1 VFLPM
6 GHALVWSIGPWGIAP
21 DADAPSRIGLTAH
34 PEIGLLQLATAIAA
48 IGLTLLLIGS
58 WHLRGTPA
66 SRSYLAL
73 LLCCELLVLT
83 DLSGVPARLD
93 PGLST
98 RLRVLL
104 YLSMG
109 SLSLRLAYQAVRN
122 PRRLPFRTELLIWGP
137 PILIYAANRTELGA
151 VWTSA
156 AFAIASLR
164 IAGLPLRSWQGYRLA
179 LYSVRAVLAVQAVFP
194 LCWLAG
200 VSPEGLAVFARVSQ
214 LGLMGSLYYGLPR
227 LGLLSADRIQPGNVI
242 EAMSD
247 GVLIVDMSGRLV
259 DFNQSAREIL
269 DLEVTGQGMRPLS
282 EALSGHP
289 DLVELFSGA
298 IDGRSVYAPRQDE
311 APSEARTYDLQ
322 LSALRDS
329 SGVLQS
335 RILVLRDITDRIAIE
350 RENERQARHV
360 RLVHEVSATV
370 HEADSIEG
378 GLGAA
383 LALIAETM
391 GFTMGHFLESRGG
404 KDGKEGME
412 DCALVPSGIVFPVS
426 PISGPDQAAC
436 PSARGVSWWKENGL
450 TSTHAVPV
458 LIGRRLYGVFE
469 LFSAAEVAVDD
480 VTAEMLEHV
489 GDLVGRAVERKLAE
503 EKIRRLAY
511 RDDLT
516 GLPNRQRFHQLLAG
530 GVALAQRADRRMALL
545 FMDLDGFKKIND
557 TMGHEVGDRLLAEV
571 ATRFARAVRISDH
584 LGRGEC
590 EEEAH
595 AISRLGGDEFT
606 VLLTEI
612 SRPGDAALVA
622 ERLLGTLE
630 QPIVLAGKEVFVS
643 ISIGIAVYPEDGRE
657 SDSLLRNAD
666 AAMYFAKGR
675 GRNRY
680 QFYSEEMNRT
690 HSGRL
695 DLEARL
701 RGAIER
707 QELVLHYQPILDAVR
722 GEVVA
727 AEALLRWVDG
737 ERGPV
742 APDDFIAIAEETG
755 LIVPLGRWVFLEACQ
770 QLRRWRD
777 AGLRPIRVGVNV
789 SGHQIREPGMID
801 MVRSALEETG
811 VSPEQIELEIT
822 ESTIMQDDILTVT
835 TLRQFKEM
843 GIGLALDDFGTGYS
857 SLSYLRRF
865 TIDRVKIDRT
875 FVAELTENPDDAALT
890 SAIIAMAHGLRL
902 EVVAEGVET
911 RHQALFLRQRGCD
924 ELQGY
929 LFGRPCP
936 PDEFVDLVRAR
947 PRLFEELE
955 KESDPIS
962 LSSDSR

>member
-1 VFLPM
+1 V
-6 GHALVWSIGPWGIAP
+6 
-21 DADAPSRIGLTAH
+21 TAH
-34 PEIGLLQLATAIAA
+34 PDIGLLQLATAVAG
-48 IGLTLLLIGS
+48 IGLTLLLIAS

-83 DLSGVPARLD
+83 DLSGAPARLD

-98 RLRVLL
+98 RLRGLL

-109 SLSLRLAYQAVRN
+109 ALSLRLAYQAVRN
-122 PRRLPFRTELLIWGP
+122 PRTLPFRTELMIWGP
-137 PILIYAANRTELGA
+137 PILIYAANRTDLGA
-151 VWTSA
+151 LWTSA

-179 LYSVRAVLAVQAVFP
+179 LYSVRAALAVQAVFP
-194 LCWLAG
+194 LCWLIG
-200 VSPEGLAVFARVSQ
+200 VSPEGLAVMARLSQ
-214 LGLMGSLYYGLPR
+214 LGLVASLYYGLPR
-227 LGLLSADRIQPGNVI
+227 LGLLSADRVQPGSVI

-269 DLEVTGQGMRPLS
+269 DLEVTGRRMRPLS
-282 EALSGHP
+282 EALAGHP

-298 IDGRSVYAPRQDE
+298 IDGRSVYTPRQDE
-311 APSEARTYDLQ
+311 APGEARTYDLQ
-322 LSALRDS
+322 LSALHDS

-350 RENERQARHV
+350 RENQRQARHV

-370 HEADSIEG
+370 HESDSIES
-378 GLGAA
+378 GLEAA

-391 GFTMGHFLESRGG
+391 GFTMGHFLESRGEMHG
-404 KDGKEGME
+404 S
-412 DCALVPSGIVFPVS
+412 ALVPSGIVFPSS
-426 PISGPDQAAC
+426 PGPVPSPDPDQPGASV
-436 PSARGVSWWKENGL
+436 PHGVSWWKENGL

-458 LIGRRLYGVFE
+458 LIGHRLYGVFE
-469 LFSAAEVAVDD
+469 LFSADEIAVDD

-489 GDLVGRAVERKLAE
+489 GDLVGRAVERKLAD

-530 GVALAQRADRRMALL
+530 SVALAQRTQRRMALL

-571 ATRFARAVRISDH
+571 ASRFARAVRISDH
-584 LGRGEC
+584 LGRAESGE
-590 EEEAH
+590 ETQ

-606 VLLTEI
+606 VLLSEI
-612 SRPGDAALVA
+612 SQPGDAALVA

-657 SDSLLRNAD
+657 SESLLRNAD

-707 QELVLHYQPILDAVR
+707 QELVLHYQPILDAVS

-727 AEALLRWVDG
+727 AEALLRWEDG
-737 ERGPV
+737 ER
-742 APDDFIAIAEETG
+742 
-755 LIVPLGRWVFLEACQ
+755 GRWVFLEACE
-770 QLRRWRD
+770 QLRRWRN

-789 SGHQIREPGMID
+789 SGHQIREPGMIE

-822 ESTIMQDDILTVT
+822 ESTIMQDDVLTVT

-929 LFGRPCP
+929 LFGRPCL
-936 PDEFVDLVRAR
+936 PDELVDLVRAR

-955 KESDPIS
+955 LEKESGATS
-962 LSSDSR
+962 LSSESR

>member
-1 VFLPM
+1 M
-6 GHALVWSIGPWGIAP
+6 GRVPVWSIGAWGVVP
-21 DADAPSRIGLTAH
+21 DADAPSRIGVTAH
-34 PEIGLLQLATAIAA
+34 PDIGLLQLATAVAG
-48 IGLTLLLIGS
+48 IGLTLLLIAS

-66 SRSYLAL
+66 SRSYLAI
-73 LLCCELLVLT
+73 LLCCGLLVLT
-83 DLSGVPARLD
+83 DLSSVPARLD
-93 PGLST
+93 PDLSG
-98 RLRVLL
+98 RLRGLL

-122 PRRLPFRTELLIWGP
+122 PGTLPLGTELLIWGP
-137 PILIYAANRTELGA
+137 PILIYAANRTDLGA
-151 VWTSA
+151 IWTSA

-179 LYSVRAVLAVQAVFP
+179 LYSVRAALAVQAVFP
-194 LCWLAG
+194 LCWLIG
-200 VSPEGLAVFARVSQ
+200 VSPERLPVMARLSQ
-214 LGLMGSLYYGLPR
+214 LGLVASLYYGLPR
-227 LGLLSADRIQPGNVI
+227 LGLLSADRVQPGNVI

-269 DLEVTGQGMRPLS
+269 DLEATGRRMRPLS
-282 EALSGHP
+282 EALAGHP

-298 IDGRSVYAPRQDE
+298 IDGRSVYTPRQDE
-311 APSEARTYDLQ
+311 APGEARTYDLQ
-322 LSALRDS
+322 LSALHDS

-350 RENERQARHV
+350 RENQRQARHV

-370 HEADSIEG
+370 HEADSIES
-378 GLGAA
+378 GLEAA

-391 GFTMGHFLESRGG
+391 GFTMGHFLESRGEMHG
-404 KDGKEGME
+404 S
-412 DCALVPSGIVFPVS
+412 ALVPSGIVFPSS
-426 PISGPDQAAC
+426 PSPSPSPNPSPAPDQ
-436 PSARGVSWWKENGL
+436 PGNPVPHGVSWWRENGL

-480 VTAEMLEHV
+480 VTAEMLENV

-530 GVALAQRADRRMALL
+530 SVALAQRTQRRMALL

-571 ATRFARAVRISDH
+571 ASRFARAVRISDH
-584 LGRGEC
+584 LGRGES
-590 EEEAH
+590 EGETQ

-606 VLLTEI
+606 VLLSEI
-612 SRPGDAALVA
+612 SQPGDAALVA
-622 ERLLGTLE
+622 DRLLGTLE

-657 SDSLLRNAD
+657 SESLLRNAD

-707 QELVLHYQPILDAVR
+707 QELVLHYQPILDAIS

-727 AEALLRWVDG
+727 AEALLRWEDG
-737 ERGPV
+737 DRGLV

-755 LIVPLGRWVFLEACQ
+755 LIVPLGRWVFVEACE
-770 QLRRWRD
+770 QLRRWRN

-789 SGHQIREPGMID
+789 SGHQIREPGMVE

-811 VSPEQIELEIT
+811 VSPEQVELEIT
-822 ESTIMQDDILTVT
+822 ESTIMQDDVLTVR
-835 TLRQFKEM
+835 TLREFKEM

-929 LFGRPCP
+929 LFGRPCL

-947 PRLFEELE
+947 PRLFDELE
-955 KESDPIS
+955 KESEATS
-962 LSSDSR
+962 LPLAGR

>member
-1 VFLPM
+1 MP
-6 GHALVWSIGPWGIAP
+6 GAA
-21 DADAPSRIGLTAH
+21 APSRIGLTAH
-34 PEIGLLQLATAIAA
+34 PEIGLLQLATAVAG
-48 IGLTLLLIGS
+48 IGLTLLLIAS
-58 WHLRGTPA
+58 WHLRGTPT

-73 LLCCELLVLT
+73 LLCCELLVVT
-83 DLSGVPARLD
+83 DLVGLPTRLD

-98 RLRVLL
+98 RFQVLL

-109 SLSLRLAYQAVRN
+109 SLSFRLASQAARN
-122 PRRLPFRTELLIWGP
+122 PRPLSFRTELLIWGP
-137 PILIYAANRTELGA
+137 PILIYAANRSDLGA
-151 VWTSA
+151 IWTSA
-156 AFAIASLR
+156 AFAIASFR

-179 LYSVRAVLAVQAVFP
+179 LYSVRAAMAVQAIFP
-194 LCWLAG
+194 LCWLID
-200 VSPEGLAVFARVSQ
+200 VSPEGFATMARLSQ
-214 LGLMGSLYYGLPR
+214 LGLVASLYYGLPR
-227 LGLLSADRIQPGNVI
+227 LGLLSADRVQPGSVI

-269 DLEVTGQGMRPLS
+269 DLELTGRRMRPVS
-282 EALSGHP
+282 EALAGHP

-298 IDGRSVYAPRQDE
+298 IDGRSVYAPRPDD
-311 APSEARTYDLQ
+311 APGEARTYDLQ
-322 LSALRDS
+322 LSALNDS
-329 SGVLQS
+329 AGVLQS

-350 RENERQARHV
+350 RENQRQARHV

-391 GFTMGHFLESRGG
+391 GFTMGQFLESRGG
-404 KDGKEGME
+404 GNDG
-412 DCALVPSGIVFPVS
+412 ALVPSGIVHPAT
-426 PISGPDQAAC
+426 PD
-436 PSARGVSWWKENGL
+436 PDPDRPLVPLPRGVSWWKENGL
-450 TSTHAVPV
+450 RSTHAVPV

-469 LFSAAEVAVDD
+469 LFSKDEVAVDD

-530 GVALAQRADRRMALL
+530 GVALAQRAQRRMALL

-571 ATRFARAVRISDH
+571 ASRFARAVRISDH
-584 LGRGEC
+584 LGRGEREA
-590 EEEAH
+590 EEH

-622 ERLLGTLE
+622 DRLLGTLE
-630 QPIVLAGKEVFVS
+630 QPIALAGKEVFVS

-657 SDSLLRNAD
+657 SESLLRNAD

-707 QELVLHYQPILDAVR
+707 QELALHYQPILDAIS

-727 AEALLRWVDG
+727 AEALLRWEDG

-755 LIVPLGRWVFLEACQ
+755 LIVPLGRWVFLEACE
-770 QLRRWRD
+770 QLRRWRN

-789 SGHQIREPGMID
+789 SGHQIREPGMVD

-822 ESTIMQDDILTVT
+822 ESTIMQDDVLTVT

-929 LFGRPCP
+929 LFGRPCL

-947 PRLFEELE
+947 PRLFDELE
-955 KESDPIS
+955 KESDATS
-962 LSSDSR
+962 LSSDRR

>member
-1 VFLPM
+1 M
-6 GHALVWSIGPWGIAP
+6 
-21 DADAPSRIGLTAH
+21 TAH
-34 PEIGLLQLATAIAA
+34 PEISLLQLATAVAG
-48 IGLTLLLIGS
+48 IGLTLLLIAS

-66 SRSYLAL
+66 SGSYLAL
-73 LLCCELLVLT
+73 LVCCELLVLT
-83 DLSGVPARLD
+83 GLSGVPLQLD
-93 PGLST
+93 PGLGT

-122 PRRLPFRTELLIWGP
+122 PRSLLFRTELLIWGP
-137 PILIYAANRTELGA
+137 PILIYAANRSDLGA
-151 VWTSA
+151 IWTSA
-156 AFAIASLR
+156 AFAIASWR
-164 IAGLPLRSWQGYRLA
+164 IAGLPIRSWQGYRLA
-179 LYSVRAVLAVQAVFP
+179 LYSVRAAMAVQAAFP
-194 LCWLAG
+194 LCWLIG
-200 VSPEGLAVFARVSQ
+200 VPLESLVVMARLSQ
-214 LGLMGSLYYGLPR
+214 LGFVATLYYGLPR
-227 LGLLSADRIQPGNVI
+227 LGLLSADRVEPGSVI

-247 GVLIVDMSGRLV
+247 GVLIVDMSGRVV

-269 DLEVTGQGMRPLS
+269 DLEVTGQEMRPVS
-282 EALSGHP
+282 ETLAGHP

-298 IDGRSVYAPRQDE
+298 IDGRSVYTPRQDE
-311 APSEARTYDLQ
+311 AAGEARTYDLQ
-322 LSALRDS
+322 LSALNDS

-350 RENERQARHV
+350 RENQRQARHV

-378 GLGAA
+378 GLEAG

-391 GFTMGHFLESRGG
+391 GFTMGQFLESRGG
-404 KDGKEGME
+404 AD
-412 DCALVPSGIVFPVS
+412 DSALVPSGIVFPAS
-426 PISGPDQAAC
+426 PGPD
-436 PSARGVSWWKENGL
+436 PDRPVDFLPRGASWWKENGL
-450 TSTHAVPV
+450 RSTHAVPV

-469 LFSAAEVAVDD
+469 LFSADEVAVDD

-530 GVALAQRADRRMALL
+530 GVGLAQRAQRRMALL

-557 TMGHEVGDRLLAEV
+557 TMGHEIGDRLLAEV
-571 ATRFARAVRISDH
+571 ASRFARAVRISDH
-584 LGRGEC
+584 LGRGESES
-590 EEEAH
+590 EEEGN

-612 SRPGDAALVA
+612 NRPADAALVA
-622 ERLLGTLE
+622 ERLLGMLE
-630 QPIVLAGKEVFVS
+630 EPIVLAGKEVFVS
-643 ISIGIAVYPEDGRE
+643 ISIGIAVFPEDGRE
-657 SDSLLRNAD
+657 PESLLRNAD

-695 DLEARL
+695 DLESRL

-707 QELVLHYQPILDAVR
+707 QELALHYQPILDAIS

-727 AEALLRWVDG
+727 AEALLRWEDG
-737 ERGPV
+737 GRGLV
-742 APDDFIAIAEETG
+742 APDDFIPIAEETG
-755 LIVPLGRWVFLEACQ
+755 LIVPLGRWVFLEACE
-770 QLRRWRD
+770 QLRRWRN

-789 SGHQIREPGMID
+789 SGHQIREPGMIE
-801 MVRSALEETG
+801 MVQRALEETG
-811 VSPEQIELEIT
+811 VSPDQIELEIT
-822 ESTIMQDDILTVT
+822 ESTIMQDDVLTVR
-835 TLRQFKEM
+835 TLRQLKEM

-947 PRLFEELE
+947 PRLFDELE
-955 KESDPIS
+955 KESDTNS
-962 LSSDSR
+962 LSSNGR

>member
-1 VFLPM
+1 M
-6 GHALVWSIGPWGIAP
+6 
-21 DADAPSRIGLTAH
+21 TAH
-34 PEIGLLQLATAIAA
+34 PEIGLLQLATAVAG
-48 IGLTLLLIGS
+48 IGLTLLLIAS
-58 WHLRGTPA
+58 WHLRGTPV

-73 LLCCELLVLT
+73 LVCCELLVLT
-83 DLSGVPARLD
+83 GLSGIPLQLD
-93 PGLST
+93 PGLGT

-122 PRRLPFRTELLIWGP
+122 PLPLPVRTELLIWGP
-137 PILIYAANRTELGA
+137 PILIYAVNRSDLGA
-151 VWTSA
+151 IWTSA
-156 AFAIASLR
+156 TFAIASLR
-164 IAGLPLRSWQGYRLA
+164 IAGLPIRSWQGYRLA
-179 LYSVRAVLAVQAVFP
+179 LNSVCAAMAVQAAFP
-194 LCWLAG
+194 LCWLIG
-200 VSPEGLAVFARVSQ
+200 VPLENLVVMARLSQ
-214 LGLMGSLYYGLPR
+214 LGLAACLYYGLPR
-227 LGLLSADRIQPGNVI
+227 LGLLSSDRVEPGSVI

-269 DLEVTGQGMRPLS
+269 GLAVTGQGMRPLP
-282 EALSGHP
+282 EALARHP

-298 IDGRSVYAPRQDE
+298 IDGRSVYTPRQDE
-311 APSEARTYDLQ
+311 AAGEARTYDLQ
-322 LSALRDS
+322 LSALQDS

-350 RENERQARHV
+350 RENQRQARHV

-391 GFTMGHFLESRGG
+391 GFTMGQFLESRGAMG
-404 KDGKEGME
+404 DS
-412 DCALVPSGIVFPVS
+412 ALVPSGIVFPAS
-426 PISGPDQAAC
+426 PSPDPALLAA
-436 PSARGVSWWKENGL
+436 PLPRGVSWWKENGL

-469 LFSAAEVAVDD
+469 LFSADEVAVDD

-530 GVALAQRADRRMALL
+530 GVALAHRAQRRMALL
-545 FMDLDGFKKIND
+545 FLDLDGFKKIND

-571 ATRFARAVRISDH
+571 ASRFARAVRISDH
-584 LGRGEC
+584 LGRGES
-590 EEEAH
+590 EEEGN

-630 QPIVLAGKEVFVS
+630 EPIVLAGKEVFVS
-643 ISIGIAVYPEDGRE
+643 ISIGIAVFPEDGRE
-657 SDSLLRNAD
+657 SESLLRNAD

-707 QELVLHYQPILDAVR
+707 QELALHYQPILDAAS
-722 GEVVA
+722 GELVA
-727 AEALLRWVDG
+727 AEALLRWEDG
-737 ERGPV
+737 ERGLV

-770 QLRRWRD
+770 QLRSWRN

-789 SGHQIREPGMID
+789 SGHQIREPGMIE
-801 MVRSALEETG
+801 MVRSALEATG
-811 VSPEQIELEIT
+811 VPPDQIELEIT
-822 ESTIMQDDILTVT
+822 ESTIMQDDVLTVR
-835 TLRQFKEM
+835 TLRQLKEM

-947 PRLFEELE
+947 PRLFDELE
-955 KESDPIS
+955 KESDSTS
-962 LSSDSR
+962 LSWDWR